1 MIELWLSARCIWLYV
16 IIMSHARFRVN
27 LKYPICLF
35 IEQLY
40 GVFLVGIKFENWHV
54 FKNYKHM
61 ADKNLVQDVINK
73 GNMLIL
79 MNLYQKSWL
88 VFFFVFFWKQSYF
101 ITRISR
107 IIEKNLLCKSCYP
120 MFALYEFK
128 LFNYLTVLYRL
139 MIPSITFLL
148 K

>member
-40 GVFLVGIKFENWHV
+40 GVFLVGIKFENCHV
-54 FKNYKHM
+54 FKNYKQM
-61 ADKNLVQDVINK
+61 ADKNLVKDVINK
-73 GNMLIL
+73 GITLIL
-79 MNLYQKSWL
+79 RNLYQKSWL
-88 VFFFVFFWKQSYF
+88 VFFFVFFWQQSYF

>member
-1 MIELWLSARCIWLYV
+1 MIELWLSARWIWLYV
-16 IIMSHARFRVN
+16 IIMSHTRFRVN
-27 LKYPICLF
+27 LKYPICF
-35 IEQLY
+35 FFERLY
-40 GVFLVGIKFENWHV
+40 GVFLVRIKFENWHV

-61 ADKNLVQDVINK
+61 ADKNLVKDVINK

-120 MFALYEFK
+120 MFALFEFK